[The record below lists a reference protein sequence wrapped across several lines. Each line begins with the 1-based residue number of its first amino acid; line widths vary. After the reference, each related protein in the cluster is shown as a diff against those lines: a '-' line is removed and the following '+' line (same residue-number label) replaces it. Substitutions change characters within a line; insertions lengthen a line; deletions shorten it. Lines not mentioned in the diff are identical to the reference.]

1 MSRDVA
7 IRCDGLTVRF
17 GAVTAVDEVSF
28 CVNRGA
34 FFGFLGP
41 NGAGKSTTVSVL
53 CTLRTPTAGRAEV
66 AGYEVTS
73 GATEVR
79 RRIGVLFQDPCI
91 DDRLSGREN
100 LILHA
105 RVWGVERSKRS
116 RAVDEAIARSDLGDA
131 IDRQMRTYS
140 GGMRRRLELARVLLH
155 EPEVLFLDEPT
166 AGLDPQTRRAF
177 WAHLAELR
185 RSRDLTVVLTTH
197 YLAEVEQADAVA
209 ILDHGRIVAEGSPH
223 ELKAR
228 LPADAA
234 GRDLEDVFVHLTGHA
249 MREEAASD
257 RDLVRAAVSRRGGRS
272 GS

>member
-1 MSRDVA
+1 VSRDVA

-17 GAVTAVDEVSF
+17 GAVTAVEDVSF
-28 CVNRGA
+28 AVQRGA
-34 FFGFLGP
+34 LFGFLGP

-66 AGYEVTS
+66 AGYDVKTQ
-73 GATEVR
+73 ANDVR
-79 RRIGVLFQDPCI
+79 KRIGVLFQDPCI

-100 LILHA
+100 LLLHA
-105 RVWGVERSKRS
+105 RVWGIERSQR
-116 RAVDEAIARSDLGDA
+116 RRHVDEAIARSDLGDA

-185 RSRDLTVVLTTH
+185 RTRDLTILLTTH

-209 ILDHGRIVAEGSPH
+209 ILDHGRIIAEGSPA

-228 LPADAA
+228 MPADAA
-234 GRDLEDVFVHLTGHA
+234 SRDLEDVFVHLTGRGL
-249 MREEAASD
+249 REEAASD

-272 GS
+272 

>member
-1 MSRDVA
+1 MNIA
-7 IRCDGLTVRF
+7 IRCDDLTVRY
-17 GAVTAVDEVSF
+17 GETTAVDRVSF
-28 CVNRGA
+28 SVQRGA
-34 FFGFLGP
+34 LFGFLGP

-53 CTLRTPTAGRAEV
+53 CTLRQPTSGRAEV
-66 AGYEVTS
+66 AGYDVRS
-73 GATEVR
+73 QATEVR

-105 RVWGVERSKRS
+105 RVWGIARDS
-116 RAVDEAIARSDLGDA
+116 RKQRIDEAVERSDLGQA

-185 RSRDLTVVLTTH
+185 RTRDLTILLTTH
-197 YLAEVEQADAVA
+197 YLAEVEQADALA
-209 ILDHGRIVAEGSPH
+209 ILDHGRIIAEGTPD

-228 LPADAA
+228 LPADAQA
-234 GRDLEDVFVHLTGHA
+234 RELEDVFVHLTGRA
-249 MREEAASD
+249 LREDAASD
-257 RDLVRAAVSRRGGRS
+257 RDLARTAVSRRGGGRR
-272 GS
+272 